1 MNSNFAYQCRGCKI
15 YTNTRFSCSNCK
27 SSHFRMNINIATMP
41 TILEIPEMKKLHIKD
56 NTIEKVEETETKR
69 LIIRI
74 EST

>member
-1 MNSNFAYQCRGCKI
+1 
-15 YTNTRFSCSNCK
+15 
-27 SSHFRMNINIATMP
+27 MNINIATMP

-56 NTIEKVEETETKR
+56 NTIAKVEETETER